1 MIIECINCNKKF
13 NVNSSDIPEEG
24 RLLICS
30 SCNQKWFFKKEIT
43 NKFINIAKIDEPIKE
58 TTIFDDELKPS
69 KNENKK
75 NINLLDIKIE
85 NDFPTE
91 SILIDNKN
99 QKIKTANKSY
109 NILNLTIIFIIT
121 FTAFIII
128 LDTFKAPISKIV
140 PDIELILYNLY
151 ETINDIKLF
160 FIDLI

>member
-24 RLLICS
+24 RLLLCS
-30 SCNQKWFFKKEIT
+30 SCNHKWFFKKEIT
-43 NKFINIAKIDEPIKE
+43 NKSINVASIDEPINE

-69 KNENKK
+69 MNKNQK
-75 NINLLDIKIE
+75 NIDLLDIKME
-85 NDFPTE
+85 NDFLIE
-91 SILIDNKN
+91 DISIDRNKQKNEKTNKN
-99 QKIKTANKSY
+99 Y
-109 NILNLTIIFIIT
+109 NILSLTIIFIIS
-121 FTAFIII
+121 FIALIII

>member
-24 RLLICS
+24 RLLLCS
-30 SCNQKWFFKKEIT
+30 SCNHKWFFKKKIT
-43 NKFINIAKIDEPIKE
+43 NKSINVASIDEPIKE

-69 KNENKK
+69 MNENQK
-75 NINLLDIKIE
+75 NIDLLDIKIE
-85 NDFPTE
+85 NDFLIKDI
-91 SILIDNKN
+91 SIDRNNQKNEKTNKN
-99 QKIKTANKSY
+99 Y
-109 NILNLTIIFIIT
+109 NILSLTIIFIIS
-121 FTAFIII
+121 FIALIII

>member
-1 MIIECINCNKKF
+1 MIIDCINCNKKF
-13 NVNSSDIPEEG
+13 NVNPSDIPEEG
-24 RLLICS
+24 RLLLCS

-69 KNENKK
+69 MNGNQK
-75 NINLLDIKIE
+75 NIDLLDIKIE
-85 NDFPTE
+85 NDFLIKDI
-91 SILIDNKN
+91 SIDRNNQKNEKTNKN
-99 QKIKTANKSY
+99 Y
-109 NILNLTIIFIIT
+109 NILSLTIIFIVSFI
-121 FTAFIII
+121 ALIII

>member
-24 RLLICS
+24 RLLLCS
-30 SCNQKWFFKKEIT
+30 SCNHKWFFKKEIT
-43 NKFINIAKIDEPIKE
+43 NKSINVASIDEPINE

-69 KNENKK
+69 MNGNQKNLD
-75 NINLLDIKIE
+75 LLDIKME
-85 NDFPTE
+85 NDFLIKDI
-91 SILIDNKN
+91 SIDRNNQKNEKTNKN
-99 QKIKTANKSY
+99 Y
-109 NILNLTIIFIIT
+109 NILSLTIIFIIS
-121 FTAFIII
+121 FIALIII